1 MKSEISFR
9 ECAFSW
15 LITRQ
20 ERRLSL
26 KVIIRF
32 SNEVNIMAVQEVRMV
47 FKVCGDFVQKT
58 FIITITNNILFT
70 RVIDIAVGASGCHN
84 NGVLVAFKGVNSITG
99 VVLGLIVGT
108 VTVLVLL
115 GLFKS
120 L

>member
-1 MKSEISFR
+1 
-9 ECAFSW
+9 
-15 LITRQ
+15 
-20 ERRLSL
+20 
-26 KVIIRF
+26 
-32 SNEVNIMAVQEVRMV
+32 MV

-70 RVIDIAVGASGCHN
+70 RVIDIAVRASGCHY
-84 NGVLVAFKGVNSITG
+84 NGVLVTFKGVNSITG